1 VPIAFAPLAGF
12 AFGAALA
19 WVAAPALA
27 RDDGP
32 VTFSTPF
39 ALVSAFAAL
48 LWLPIV
54 GYFVA
59 FHADWSYLYLVSAQR
74 VPSAVDLGLVLLSA
88 AAVPG
93 GFFVA
98 ARPVRKGRMGP
109 AAVLVAAPLAVV
121 VAGIAAASSRLAVSG
136 TYAQFHGEF
145 GTEPIGAS
153 TLGKG
158 VLLMA
163 SLLALGLA
171 WTARSLARMAA
182 EE

>member
-1 VPIAFAPLAGF
+1 VPIAFAPLAGL

-32 VTFSTPF
+32 VMLSMPF
-39 ALVSAFAAL
+39 ALVAVFAGF

-54 GYFVA
+54 GYFVT
-59 FHADWSYLYLVSAQR
+59 FHADWSYLYLVSSQR
-74 VPSAVDLGLVLLSA
+74 VPSAVDLGLVLLST
-88 AAVPG
+88 AAVPA
-93 GFFVA
+93 GFFLA
-98 ARPVRKGRMGP
+98 ARPVRKRRMGTAAALVAVP
-109 AAVLVAAPLAVV
+109 IAAVIAGAAV
-121 VAGIAAASSRLAVSG
+121 ASSRLAVSG

-163 SLLALGLA
+163 TLLALGLA
-171 WTARSLARMAA
+171 WTARSLSRMAT

>member
-1 VPIAFAPLAGF
+1 MPIAFAPFAGV

-19 WVAAPALA
+19 WVAAPGLA

-32 VTFSTPF
+32 VMLSMPF
-39 ALVSAFAAL
+39 ALVAAFAGL

-54 GYFVA
+54 SYFVA
-59 FHADWSYLYLVSAQR
+59 FHSDWSYLYLVSSQR
-74 VPSAVDLGLVLLSA
+74 VPSAVDLGLVLLST

-93 GFFVA
+93 AFFVA
-98 ARPVRKGRMGP
+98 ARPVRKRRMG
-109 AAVLVAAPLAVV
+109 AAAALVAVPVAAV
-121 VAGIAAASSRLAVSG
+121 VAGVAVASSRLAVSG

-153 TLGKG
+153 TLGRG

-163 SLLALGLA
+163 ILLALGLA
-171 WTARSLARMAA
+171 WTARSLAQMAT
-182 EE
+182 ED